1 LQELAVVSLVGKQP
15 MPNLIINLEYL
26 PKEAFFL
33 YTSDVHDVL
42 GNLKEILK
50 PKGIQ
55 CHSVLV
61 PPFDYDANEQACREI
76 LAKASLKNV
85 YFNVTGGT
93 KVMSL
98 AAFAVASHYGHQV
111 IYLDTEGDS
120 ILTLSPTKAANPVT
134 VRVDVET
141 FLNAHGILIDRT
153 GRALELMAREGL
165 EKLVTDMGRRALSI
179 GKLLGIIKNF
189 YDRND
194 FITKITFRFDK
205 DAVHKG
211 NQRNLL
217 DGFAGLNLI
226 EDYRRVGGY
235 SATFQLVDDTAIREF
250 LCGDWIELYTYLQ
263 AKNSG
268 VDDCLVSVYV
278 KDERYEVPN
287 EIDVL
292 FTKDNHLGV
301 CSCKTR
307 REARIEGEL
316 FSEHIAAY
324 ETISRTLGGIF
335 TKVFLI
341 SSEEIPEDSGTY
353 QRAKSLQAE
362 IVNPKQF
369 PNLYQ
374 MLENIAWKSL

>member
-1 LQELAVVSLVGKQP
+1 

-33 YTSDVHDVL
+33 CTDDVRDVYE
-42 GNLKEILK
+42 NLKESLE

-55 CHSVLV
+55 CRSIPV
-61 PPFDYDANEQACREI
+61 PPFDYDANERACRDI
-76 LAKASLKNV
+76 LTQADYKNV

-93 KVMSL
+93 KVMAL
-98 AAFAVASHYGHQV
+98 AAFAVASQDGEKV
-111 IYLDTEGDS
+111 IYLDTEGDR
-120 ILTLSPTKAANPVT
+120 ILTLSPTKAATPVT

-141 FLNAHGILIDRT
+141 FLNAHGLFIDRT
-153 GRALELMAREGL
+153 GRALVFMEREGL
-165 EKLVTDMGRRALSI
+165 EKLVIDMGRRAVSI
-179 GKLLGIIKNF
+179 DGLLNKIKNF

-194 FITKITFRFDK
+194 FTTPINFYFDR

-217 DGFAGLNLI
+217 EEFVNLNLI
-226 EDYRRVGGY
+226 KNYQTVGDY
-235 SATFQLVDDTAIREF
+235 SAKFQVVNDTVIREF

-263 AKNSG
+263 AQNSG

-278 KDERYEVPN
+278 KDERYEVSN

-316 FSEHIAAY
+316 YSEHIAAY

-341 SSEEIPEDSGTY
+341 SSEEIPESSGTY

-362 IVNPKQF
+362 IINPKQF

-374 MLENIAWKSL
+374 KLENIAWKSL

>member
-1 LQELAVVSLVGKQP
+1 
-15 MPNLIINLEYL
+15 
-26 PKEAFFL
+26 
-33 YTSDVHDVL
+33 
-42 GNLKEILK
+42 
-50 PKGIQ
+50 
-55 CHSVLV
+55 
-61 PPFDYDANEQACREI
+61 
-76 LAKASLKNV
+76 
-85 YFNVTGGT
+85 
-93 KVMSL
+93 
-98 AAFAVASHYGHQV
+98 
-111 IYLDTEGDS
+111 
-120 ILTLSPTKAANPVT
+120 
-134 VRVDVET
+134 
-141 FLNAHGILIDRT
+141 
-153 GRALELMAREGL
+153 
-165 EKLVTDMGRRALSI
+165 MGRRAVSI
-179 GKLLGIIKNF
+179 DKLLGIIKSF

-194 FITKITFRFDK
+194 FTTSITFYFDN
-205 DAVHKG
+205 DAVHQG
-211 NQRNLL
+211 NQRNILEH
-217 DGFAGLNLI
+217 FAELNLI
-226 EDYRRVGGY
+226 RNYHAVSY
-235 SATFQLVDDTAIREF
+235 AATFQLVNDTEIRKF

>member
-1 LQELAVVSLVGKQP
+1 
-15 MPNLIINLEYL
+15 
-26 PKEAFFL
+26 
-33 YTSDVHDVL
+33 
-42 GNLKEILK
+42 
-50 PKGIQ
+50 
-55 CHSVLV
+55 
-61 PPFDYDANEQACREI
+61 
-76 LAKASLKNV
+76 
-85 YFNVTGGT
+85 
-93 KVMSL
+93 MSL

-165 EKLVTDMGRRALSI
+165 EKMVTDMGRRALSI